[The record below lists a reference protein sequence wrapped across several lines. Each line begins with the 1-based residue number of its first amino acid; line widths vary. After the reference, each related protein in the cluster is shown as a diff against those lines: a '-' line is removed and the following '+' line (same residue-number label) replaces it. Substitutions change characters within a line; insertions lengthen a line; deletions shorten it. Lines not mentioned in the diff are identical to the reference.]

1 MARRITWVRRVA
13 GASVVMAVVV
23 GVGGCSDPAP
33 GGGGSECLR
42 MVDPESGKTTEC
54 LPVAP
59 RSKRVDLAEPV
70 FTHPTRI
77 TNPLHPTSK
86 VDQVIYGGQV
96 DGKPFRTEFTRLSYP
111 KTITWRG
118 KPTEVAIMQYL
129 AFSDGRIHEVALDWF
144 AQDDAGNVWYFG
156 EDVFNHEDGAV
167 ADTAGTWM
175 AGRDGPA
182 AMIMPADPQPG
193 DVYRPEN
200 VPDKVFE
207 EVTVKAVGQRMDG
220 PSGPIAGALTVT
232 ELHMDNTREDKTF
245 APGYGEYSTSSGGDV
260 EQASLAMPTDA
271 REGPIPAKLQTVAS
285 AARRAYDAVAEQDWS
300 TAKQASAKLSQAWQ
314 AYRGD
319 VSQLLGKQM
328 SVDVQALATAVERK
342 RAPQARGAVLRV
354 AQNALD
360 LRLPFQTVAQTDAQR
375 AQLWA
380 RQLQVDL
387 DAKDTAAAAG
397 DALTLHWTWDRVRHT
412 VDKPTAHKLD
422 ALIDALKSSAEAKD
436 AAAMRAAVPKLSAM
450 PG

>member
-1 MARRITWVRRVA
+1 MTRRTLAAASIVVTLVL
-13 GASVVMAVVV
+13 GA
-23 GVGGCSDPAP
+23 GGCSDPVP

-59 RSKRVDLAEPV
+59 RSKRVDLAVPV

-77 TNPLHPTSK
+77 TNPLHPTSV

-118 KPTEVAIMQYL
+118 RPTEVAIMQYL

-156 EDVFNHEDGAV
+156 EDVFNYEDGAV

-182 AMIMPADPQPG
+182 AMIMPADPRPG

-200 VPDKVFE
+200 IPDKVFE
-207 EVTVKAVGQRMDG
+207 EVTVKAVGQRIDG
-220 PSGPIAGALTVT
+220 PSGEIDGALTVS

-245 APGYGEYSTSSGGDV
+245 APGYGEYSTSSGDDV

-271 REGPIPAKLQTVAS
+271 RNGPVPAKLQAVAE

-300 TAKQASAKLSQAWQ
+300 TAAPAAAKLSRAWR
-314 AYRGD
+314 AYRSQ
-319 VSQLLGKQM
+319 VPQLLGKQM
-328 SVDVQALATAVERK
+328 SVDVQALAAAVDEK
-342 RAPQARGAVLRV
+342 RAPQARGAALRV
-354 AQNALD
+354 VQNALD
-360 LRLPFQTVAQTDAQR
+360 LRLPFQTVAATDAQR
-375 AQLWA
+375 ARLWA

-412 VDKPTAHKLD
+412 VDKPTADKLD
-422 ALIDALKSSAEAKD
+422 AVIDALKSSAEAKD
-436 AAAMRAAVPKLSAM
+436 TAAMRAAVPKLSAL